1 MSAGRNA
8 RKGMTVSKD
17 KKKKSKDD
25 PPKDKKGKKRKTGSA
40 AAKGAAKAAKG
51 IKALTDNPLVADI
64 VAAALVGMASALK
77 DSDKARRLAGKAGDE
92 LGKMS
97 KTTAKQGSAMWDLAL
112 DVGRQTLETLA
123 AEGRAGKRGK
133 SR

>member
-8 RKGMTVSKD
+8 RKGMAVSKD
-17 KKKKSKDD
+17 KKKKSKGDQ
-25 PPKDKKGKKRKTGSA
+25 PNDKKGKKRKTGSA

-51 IKALTDNPLVADI
+51 IKALADNPLVADI

-97 KTTAKQGSAMWDLAL
+97 KTSAKQGSAMWDLAL